1 MFIIA
6 RVRTRGDPNA
16 SKYIGNNGASVIFD
30 ALAVFLA
37 RGWID
42 DAIQAEFTRK
52 QNTTVTTP
60 KKVETN
66 TVPVLVLERD
76 VSFGTA
82 LTPDDVRVVQYPEG
96 IAAEGTY
103 GSANQLFIDLNQQT
117 TVLIRMNKN
126 EPVLGYKV
134 SGPGMAGTMS
144 ALISDGMRATSIMT

>member
-1 MFIIA
+1 M
-6 RVRTRGDPNA
+6 D
-16 SKYIGNNGASVIFD
+16 
-30 ALAVFLA
+30 
-37 RGWID
+37 
-42 DAIQAEFTRK
+42 
-52 QNTTVTTP
+52 
-60 KKVETN
+60 
-66 TVPVLVLERD
+66 RD

-103 GSANQLFIDLNQQT
+103 GSANQLFIDLNQQN

>member
-16 SKYIGNNGASVIFD
+16 SKYIGNNGASVFFG

-66 TVPVLVLERD
+66 TVPVLVLER
-76 VSFGTA
+76 
-82 LTPDDVRVVQYPEG
+82 P
-96 IAAEGTY
+96 
-103 GSANQLFIDLNQQT
+103 
-117 TVLIRMNKN
+117 
-126 EPVLGYKV
+126 
-134 SGPGMAGTMS
+134 
-144 ALISDGMRATSIMT
+144 